1 MYTYTHTHMRKAFIL
16 NNQTVYQHDESLMHV
31 DEHSVHRR
39 ENHAA
44 PASNSPSILLRNGE
58 SRSSDNLER
67 VDDTGHNRTRLEG
80 NTAVS
85 SRGLGRDPTPT
96 NAKGQADLPVRAQQ
110 PVPSPS
116 PAVKLGFSPRGP
128 SWALAMA
135 GRESVRSQES
145 ERLDDVS
152 AAPRMARKSVGNA
165 VRAPRQLVR

>member
-1 MYTYTHTHMRKAFIL
+1 
-16 NNQTVYQHDESLMHV
+16 MHV
-31 DEHSVHRR
+31 NEHSIHRR
-39 ENHAA
+39 ENHAT
-44 PASNSPSILLRNGE
+44 PASNSPQILLRNGE

-67 VDDTGHNRTRLEG
+67 VHDTGHNRTRVEG
-80 NTAVS
+80 NTAFAVS
-85 SRGLGRDPTPT
+85 SRGLARAPTPT
-96 NAKGQADLPVRAQQ
+96 NAKGQAQLPVRPKQS
-110 PVPSPS
+110 VPSPS

-135 GRESVRSQES
+135 GRESVRSQEG

>member
-1 MYTYTHTHMRKAFIL
+1 MHSL
-16 NNQTVYQHDESLMHV
+16 NIVFEVSPRSL
-31 DEHSVHRR
+31 RLT
-39 ENHAA
+39 
-44 PASNSPSILLRNGE
+44 LLRNGE

-67 VDDTGHNRTRLEG
+67 VDDTGHNRTRVEC
-80 NTAVS
+80 NTAPALS

-116 PAVKLGFSPRGP
+116 AAVKLGFSPRGP
-128 SWALAMA
+128 SRALAMA
-135 GRESVRSQES
+135 GRESVRSQEG